1 MDYMENILAA
11 IFWTCLNV
19 TFWLH
24 SEGASAG
31 ALLCELWSLKVGE
44 GSLECGFSDTAHPP
58 LEPRLESLQMGKG
71 LSCQNQLPG
80 SLLPLWLRI
89 QSKL

>member
-58 LEPRLESLQMGKG
+58 FRTKTGKSADGEGVELSEPTS
-71 LSCQNQLPG
+71 
-80 SLLPLWLRI
+80 W
-89 QSKL
+89 